1 MHSDERAL
9 PRTAHDC
16 VNTPSVRLER
26 LPTTR
31 FFRLHLQRE
40 RKTSSQPAA
49 LLVAA
54 RCFATELAQWTIAAS
69 ICRGPV

>member
-1 MHSDERAL
+1 MHSDKRAL
-9 PRTAHDC
+9 PRTAHHC
-16 VNTPSVRLER
+16 VNTPAVRLER

-49 LLVAA
+49 LAA
-54 RCFATELAQWTIAAS
+54 QCLTTELARWTIAAS
-69 ICRGPV
+69 IGRGPL